1 MSRKSYPFCL
11 LVIIQIAVA
20 IPASAIDLADATI
33 VTQSS
38 SAVVAKAAV
47 MLKEELAERCGI
59 SLPIMK
65 SAPANG
71 AVIRLGTT
79 ADLPDV
85 TVPQKPEAY
94 GIQVS
99 GNIVDLV
106 GFDERGAL
114 YAAGRLI
121 RLAEYRAGTLAL
133 ELQEPIAT
141 APDVPVR
148 THQLAYRDTA
158 NTYDAWTLEIYEQ
171 YIRDQIMFGC
181 NGVELIS
188 NLDPTVK
195 DGKVMTERMRDM
207 NVALS
212 GLIHSY
218 GIDVWVWSP
227 VMDHPGEDVTTPE
240 GLIKG
245 LELRREFFADYPA
258 IDHLFVPGGDGGETP
273 AEHLLPF
280 LKELDPVLRETHPN
294 AKIWMSNQTFTLAEN
309 DYLFDYLASESPDWL
324 AGLVF
329 GPWIKMGWEEMRERT
344 PQRYPIR
351 RYPDINHTVR
361 CQYPIPDWDPAFAH
375 TIGREPI
382 MPMPE
387 MQKHIYHRFLE
398 ESDGYGTYSDG
409 VHDDLNK
416 HVWNVLGWDPNSDLD
431 AALEEYGRVWFGI
444 DLAKDVA
451 DGLRALEKNWEGPIL
466 KNKTIPQTLARW
478 ERIAKRVTNFDT
490 NWRAQMYLFRAR
502 YDANVLAEARAQ
514 KRYQD
519 EAHAAL
525 AEASRIGAGKAIA
538 NARAALAKADK
549 PAAPNIRSGI
559 EALGPMLLKTI
570 GYQLSVNPPYL
581 ARNAERSA
589 MLDWLDQPL
598 NDRPWLEQRFE
609 AILAL
614 NDDAEQLAR
623 IDAILHWED
632 PGPGGFYDN
641 LGAVGEYSHV
651 VYQRSWKDDPSG
663 NHTARVAFPNYRADQ
678 KTIAEQGSQAE
689 ADNMVFKEEVA
700 RLSGAHQGRQEL
712 RRSWRTQVTTLYGTP
727 LKMHYEGLDPTA
739 SYRLKVT
746 YAGRFHPSMTLTVND
761 EFGIHGPVPQPN
773 PIWPVSYYI
782 PQSATRSGTLNV
794 EWNLVDGRGCMVA
807 EVWLIK
813 LGTAGRSVGLNVR

>member
-1 MSRKSYPFCL
+1 MCRKFPPFYL
-11 LVIIQIAVA
+11 LVIIQITMAM
-20 IPASAIDLADATI
+20 PASAIDLADATI
-33 VTQSS
+33 VPHSS
-38 SAVVAKAAV
+38 SAVVGKAAV
-47 MLKEELAERCGI
+47 MLQEELAERSGI
-59 SLPIMK
+59 TLPIMK
-65 SAPANG
+65 SAPATG
-71 AVIRLGTT
+71 VVIRLGTIS
-79 ADLPDV
+79 DLSGV
-85 TVPQKPEAY
+85 TVPRKPEAY
-94 GIQVS
+94 GIRVS
-99 GNIVDLV
+99 GNVVDLV
-106 GFDERGAL
+106 GFDERGAV

-121 RLAEYRAGTLAL
+121 RLAMYKAGMLAL
-133 ELQEPIAT
+133 ELREPIAT
-141 APDVPVR
+141 APDVPIRV
-148 THQLAYRDTA
+148 HQLAYRNTA

-171 YIRDQIMFGC
+171 YIRDLIMFGC

-188 NLDPTVK
+188 NLDPNVK
-195 DGKVMTERMRDM
+195 DGRVMTERMRAM

-245 LELRREFFADYPA
+245 LELRRAFFADYPA

-273 AEHLLPF
+273 AEYLLPF
-280 LKELDPVLRETHPN
+280 LRELNPVLRETHPN
-294 AKIWMSNQTFTLAEN
+294 AKIWMSNQTFTLSEN

-324 AGLVF
+324 AGLIY

-387 MQKHIYHRFLE
+387 MQRQIYRRFLM

-416 HVWNVLGWDPNSDLD
+416 HVWNVFGWDPGSDLD
-431 AALEEYGRVWFGI
+431 MALKEYGKVWFSM
-444 DLAKDVA
+444 DLAMDVA
-451 DGLRALEKNWEGPIL
+451 EGLRAFEQNWRGPIL
-466 KNKTIPQTLARW
+466 ENETIPETLALW
-478 ERIAKRVTNFDT
+478 EGIAKRVPNYET

-502 YDANVLAEARAQ
+502 FDANVLAEARAQ
-514 KRYQD
+514 KRYQ
-519 EAHAAL
+519 EQAHTAL
-525 AEASRIGAGKAIA
+525 AEASQIGVGKAVT

-549 PAAPNIRSGI
+549 PAAPTLRSGL
-559 EALGPMLLKTI
+559 EALGPRLLETI
-570 GYQLSVNPPYL
+570 GYQLSVKPPYH
-581 ARNAERSA
+581 AANPERSA
-589 MLDWLDQPL
+589 MLDWLNQPL
-598 NDRPWLEQRFE
+598 NDRPWLEQRFD

-614 NDDAEQLAR
+614 DDRNEQLAR
-623 IDAILHWED
+623 IDAILRWKD

-641 LGAVGEYSHV
+641 LGAIGEFSHV
-651 VYQRSWKDDPSG
+651 VYQRNWEDDPSG
-663 NHTARVAFPNYRADQ
+663 NHTARVAFPNYRADP

-689 ADNMVFKEEVA
+689 AENTVFKEEVA
-700 RLSGAHQGRQEL
+700 RLSGAHRGRQEL

-727 LKMHYEGLDPTA
+727 LKMRYEGLDPTA
-739 SYRLKVT
+739 TYRLKVT
-746 YAGRFHPSMTLTVND
+746 YAGRFHPTMTLTVND
-761 EFGIHGPVPQPN
+761 EFGIHGPVPQPS
-773 PIWPVSYYI
+773 PIWPVSYYV
-782 PQSATRSGTLNV
+782 PQTATRSGTLDV

-813 LGTAGRSVGLNVR
+813 IDN